1 MSIIVEA
8 VVCRIFNAIMM
19 KAFKRG
25 VMKMSNHDKQMFFD
39 LIDEKVEL
47 EIYFANLG
55 PEIDLFEYEA
65 NMLSLNEVNAEL
77 QKYEIVRSA

>member
-1 MSIIVEA
+1 
-8 VVCRIFNAIMM
+8 
-19 KAFKRG
+19 
-25 VMKMSNHDKQMFFD
+25 MSNHDKQMFFD

>member
-25 VMKMSNHDKQMFFD
+25 VMKMSNHDKQMLFD

-47 EIYFANLG
+47 EI
-55 PEIDLFEYEA
+55 
-65 NMLSLNEVNAEL
+65 
-77 QKYEIVRSA
+77 